1 MKKVRF
7 TIDELKGNVRL
18 LFTVGF
24 ITTLVVVVCQVLLIK
39 FEKESFQTQTE
50 WNNNVHFLSGYKSA
64 FYKIHDESFV
74 MTKEYA
80 ITISHAIQSFEDT
93 EIKNGPFAAELA
105 GWKEML
111 EDILNTRSSDKNFGH
126 DHKKC
131 VSLAAKIDVVSNEA
145 LLSYNREI
153 QEQQS
158 LIDSLNIIIL
168 LLPVFLLALLTYA
181 AFFSYYGASEQ

>member
-39 FEKESFQTQTE
+39 FEKESFQTQTK
-50 WNNNVHFLSGYKSA
+50 WNNNAHFLSDYKSA
-64 FYKIHDESFV
+64 FYKIHDDSFV

-80 ITISHAIQSFEDT
+80 ITISHAIQSFEDI
-93 EIKNGPFAAELA
+93 EIKEGPFSEELA

-111 EDILNTRSSDKNFGH
+111 EEILNIRSRDKDFGH

-131 VSLAAKIDVVSNEA
+131 VALAAKIDVVSNEA
-145 LLSYNREI
+145 LLNYNRAI
-153 QEQQS
+153 QRQQDR
-158 LIDSLNIIIL
+158 IDALNIIIL

-181 AFFSYYGASEQ
+181 AFFSYYGAGE